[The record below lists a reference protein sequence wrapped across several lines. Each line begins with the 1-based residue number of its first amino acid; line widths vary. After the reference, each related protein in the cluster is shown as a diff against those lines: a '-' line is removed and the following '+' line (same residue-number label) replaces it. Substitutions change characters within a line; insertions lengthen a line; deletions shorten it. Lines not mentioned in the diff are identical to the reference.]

1 VEQSFRGP
9 PRAWPTSLPEDRMD
23 IDKIFDEKE
32 DAIPQE
38 FLAMS
43 AEAISQVGGRA
54 ACTAVFGLAGERT
67 MPA

>member
-1 VEQSFRGP
+1 
-9 PRAWPTSLPEDRMD
+9 MD